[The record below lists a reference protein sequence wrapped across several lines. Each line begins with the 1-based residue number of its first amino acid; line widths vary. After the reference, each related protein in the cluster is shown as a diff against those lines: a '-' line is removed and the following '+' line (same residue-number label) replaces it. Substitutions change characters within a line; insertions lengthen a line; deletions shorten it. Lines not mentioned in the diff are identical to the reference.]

1 MPTGQWRA
9 GVGSGATQLD
19 FKIDAADVGQ
29 LLERLGYG
37 MGVKRGTA
45 KLQGK
50 VAWAGAPSAIDYP
63 SLDGSLSLEA
73 HRGQFAKLEPG
84 VGRLLGVLSLQA
96 LPRRISLDFRDV
108 FSEGFAFDSITG
120 SIGLRRGVMETQNLA
135 IQGPSAKVLMT
146 GDVSLVS
153 ETQNLKVRVQPTLS
167 ETVAIGAAVVNP
179 LAGAGSLR
187 GAEGAEG
194 SDRTD
199 VRLRVRGDGHLGRSQ
214 GGEARCA
221 DAGAGQ
227 SESMSCR
234 RRPCHSRANAPMSRR
249 GCRAGA

>member
-1 MPTGQWRA
+1 MADEEIKGLPGLDVVADSFSLRGKKLGRLELQAVNRGNLWLIEKLSIRNPDGSLDADGQWRA
-9 GVGSGATQLD
+9 GVGSGATRLN
-19 FKIDAADVGQ
+19 FTIDAADVGQ

-45 KLQGK
+45 KLQGN

-73 HRGQFAKLEPG
+73 HRGEFAKLEPG

-120 SIGLRRGVMETQNLA
+120 SVSARRGVMETQNLA

-153 ETQNLKVRVQPTLS
+153 ETQNLKVRVHGPPCRNRSPSAPRSSIRWREWQ
-167 ETVAIGAAVVNP
+167 
-179 LAGAGSLR
+179 
-187 GAEGAEG
+187 
-194 SDRTD
+194 RTW
-199 VRLRVRGDGHLGRSQ
+199 
-214 GGEARCA
+214 
-221 DAGAGQ
+221 
-227 SESMSCR
+227 R
-234 RRPCHSRANAPMSRR
+234 RRC
-249 GCRAGA
+249 

>member
-1 MPTGQWRA
+1 
-9 GVGSGATQLD
+9 
-19 FKIDAADVGQ
+19 
-29 LLERLGYG
+29 
-37 MGVKRGTA
+37 
-45 KLQGK
+45 

-120 SIGLRRGVMETQNLA
+120 SVSARRGVMETQNLA

-179 LAGAGSLR
+179 LAGVAAYVAQKVLKDPIEQMFAYEYGVTGTWADPKVEKL
-187 GAEGAEG
+187 AV
-194 SDRTD
+194 RTPA
-199 VRLRVRGDGHLGRSQ
+199 Q
-214 GGEARCA
+214 
-221 DAGAGQ
+221 
-227 SESMSCR
+227 
-234 RRPCHSRANAPMSRR
+234 ANPNQ
-249 GCRAGA
+249 